1 VQAVQVAILLNS
13 TQMTEIEEGAWDSRI
28 KAVGRDLST
37 ISIGNLNMIVLKIWS
52 RGRDLEEE
60 ATICQE
66 GEAITLT
73 EVSPQEA
80 EVKDRQTSQLVE
92 ESSTVD
98 QIPRISD
105 PITKIPLK
113 ILRGPFKD
121 LKQLLR
127 IQISFLKMAALMSRT
142 SYLLQIRKCLYL
154 QLKQEE
160 RKVLISSDSTLNQR
174 GFFKFRTKMSLSA
187 VLTQCNI

>member
-1 VQAVQVAILLNS
+1 MQAVQVAILLNS

-52 RGRDLEEE
+52 RGQDLEEE

-127 IQISFLKMAALMSRT
+127 IQMSSLKMAALRSR
-142 SYLLQIRKCLYL
+142 SYLLQIRKCLHL
-154 QLKQEE
+154 QLKQ
-160 RKVLISSDSTLNQR
+160 
-174 GFFKFRTKMSLSA
+174 
-187 VLTQCNI
+187 